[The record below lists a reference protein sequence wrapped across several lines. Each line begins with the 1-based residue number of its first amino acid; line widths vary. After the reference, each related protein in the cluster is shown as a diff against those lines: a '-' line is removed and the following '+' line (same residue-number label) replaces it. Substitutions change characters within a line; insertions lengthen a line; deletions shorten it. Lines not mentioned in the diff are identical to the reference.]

1 MFTKW
6 FSYWISE
13 VVGLLGAVRANE
25 AEPRMSREAFVML
38 LLLVTARL
46 ELMLIDVF
54 GQKKMNIIACIP
66 IRREDDNQHAQFKT
80 AQQLLNKDMMTKE
93 LKSSF
98 SKAKQIVCIW
108 RLQQK
113 ELRLEKSKCE
123 VKNARLNHC
132 YLHSREQIVVVA
144 DLQSLAAVVVLC
156 IEFGLMHWIR

>member
-1 MFTKW
+1 
-6 FSYWISE
+6 
-13 VVGLLGAVRANE
+13 
-25 AEPRMSREAFVML
+25 
-38 LLLVTARL
+38 
-46 ELMLIDVF
+46 MLIDVF

-132 YLHSREQIVVVA
+132 YLHLREQIVVVA
-144 DLQSLAAVVVLC
+144 DLQSLAAVVCQC
-156 IEFGLMHWIR
+156 IEFGKQLQGRKNTALNLRRIVGQLLEAAHETHEDTAALVQLLMDKTEKYGRAL